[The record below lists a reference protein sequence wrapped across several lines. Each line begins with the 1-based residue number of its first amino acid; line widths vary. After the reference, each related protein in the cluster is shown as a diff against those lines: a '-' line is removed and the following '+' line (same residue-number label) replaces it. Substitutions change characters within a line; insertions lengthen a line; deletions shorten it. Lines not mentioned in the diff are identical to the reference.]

1 MEPAVNRKDGDRTVV
16 SLDMPR
22 AGSCFVVFRHDRK
35 GESKP
40 VLLEEAGTMPV
51 GNEWTLAFPDGW
63 GAPASLKADELKAWK
78 DLDISPE
85 GKAFSGTVTYTTSF
99 DIENA
104 KEYAGYSLDLGA
116 VEMIASVSL
125 NGKPLRVLWTPP
137 YRLDITDAIQT
148 GENILAV
155 EVTGTWFNRLV
166 YDAGQ
171 PEENRKTW
179 TISGPSKDAPL
190 RDSGLL
196 GPVVLKVFND

>member
-1 MEPAVNRKDGDRTVV
+1 MRRK
-16 SLDMPR
+16 
-22 AGSCFVVFRHDRK
+22 
-35 GESKP
+35 
-40 VLLEEAGTMPV
+40 
-51 GNEWTLAFPDGW
+51 
-63 GAPASLKADELKAWK
+63 
-78 DLDISPE
+78 
-85 GKAFSGTVTYTTSF
+85 
-99 DIENA
+99 
-104 KEYAGYSLDLGA
+104 YAGYSLDLGA

-171 PEENRKTW
+171 PEEKIVRPDDFR
-179 TISGPSKDAPL
+179 TIKRRPL